1 MVQRVK
7 LPSKPTIGWENVTVW
22 DESTGPGPFFICRDF
37 RMVYNSGDMMKLT
50 REKIYFHAPYRMLLS
65 SLGWIADKGIN
76 CEIYADG
83 AALDSYSDEEIGIIN
98 GVFREGGL
106 KKIVHGPFLDLNPG
120 SRDREIRELTLERF
134 KRVFEFCEK
143 LDARHVV
150 LHTGF
155 DPIFYK
161 DASHL
166 FLNLCLPVWEDAAK
180 AASAKGITIAIE
192 NSIDPDPEIV
202 TGILQE
208 VRVKNLEACFDAGHY
223 YAFGKM
229 SPFDALKWYPD
240 KSIGEMHLSDNKGDF
255 DSHLPLG
262 EGDLDFG
269 GLIREV
275 LKKGREPIITTE
287 PHSKEDIERNLA
299 YLVSMEI

>member
-1 MVQRVK
+1 
-7 LPSKPTIGWENVTVW
+7 
-22 DESTGPGPFFICRDF
+22 
-37 RMVYNSGDMMKLT
+37 MVYNSGEMMKLT
-50 REKIYFHAPYRMLLS
+50 KEKIYFHAPYRMLLG
-65 SLGWIADKGIN
+65 SLSWIADKGIN

-83 AALDSYSDEEIGIIN
+83 NALDSYDTEEVDLIN
-98 GVFREGGL
+98 KVFKEKGL

-120 SRDREIRELTLERF
+120 SWDQKIRDLTLKRF
-134 KRVFEFCEK
+134 RQAFEFCEK
-143 LDARHVV
+143 LKTDHVV

-155 DPIFYK
+155 DPIFY
-161 DASHL
+161 DGVPHL
-166 FLNLCLPVWEDAAK
+166 FLDQCTRVWEEAAK
-180 AASAKGITIAIE
+180 AAAAVGVTIAIE
-192 NSIDPDPEIV
+192 NSIDPNPAIV
-202 TGILQE
+202 TGILE
-208 VRVKNLEACFDAGHY
+208 EIKAPNIEACFDAGHY

-240 KSIGEMHLSDNKGDF
+240 KSIGEIHLSDNKGDF

-262 EGDLDFG
+262 EGDLDFR

-299 YLVSMEI
+299 YLVSMDI